1 MNFDFLEECEVA
13 DVSLQKMYLSLSEK
27 LKRAE
32 NLYHNNPQQG
42 GILLREAAEIICRI
56 YNTYYEIGFA
66 ADTSLEEFLCYTD
79 SDAHNASVSRFLS
92 AVRKEQRDRLNR
104 LRTLGDDCIWG
115 DTAPNQGMTLQDRM
129 SQNAR
134 HMMETMMA
142 CLKVM
147 CQNIN
152 GRTDLSERTFCD
164 TILPDYIEPEN
175 VPIRK
180 GLLARI
186 LGLD

>member
-1 MNFDFLEECEVA
+1 MNFDFLEECEVTDA
-13 DVSLQKMYLSLSEK
+13 TLQKLYQSLSEK
-27 LKRAE
+27 LKKAE
-32 NLYHNNPQQG
+32 NLYHTNPQQS
-42 GILLREAAEIICRI
+42 GIFLREAAELICRI
-56 YNTYYEIGFA
+56 YNAYYEIGFA

-79 SDAHNASVSRFLS
+79 SDAHNANVSRFLS

-115 DTAPNQGMTLQDRM
+115 DAAPSQGMTLQDRM

-134 HMMETMMA
+134 RMMETMMA

-147 CQNIN
+147 CQSIN
-152 GRTDLSERTFCD
+152 GRTDLNELTFCD
-164 TILPDYIEPEN
+164 NILPGYIEPED